1 MKETIQRLQLLAD
14 RAKKYYWKD
23 ESEVVV
29 KLSDVRAVLEFYKS
43 TIKESGLTE
52 DEFNNGG
59 YTDSELNCKSG
70 CMGPC
75 GQCKDEPPNA
85 PDITPEW
92 DKIPERFKW
101 VCIDRDGEEI
111 AHQYEP
117 GVNGLGFWMQKSP
130 FLHGEERKTGRF
142 FDMTNIDW
150 TKTLSK
156 RPAK

>member
-92 DKIPERFKW
+92 DKIPERFIFVAIDSNGDECAYSVKPYHNYSEWRVSEQW
-101 VCIDRDGEEI
+101 V
-111 AHQYEP
+111 
-117 GVNGLGFWMQKSP
+117 
-130 FLHGEERKTGRF
+130 KTGRKI
-142 FDMTNIDW
+142 DMTIIDW

>member
-29 KLSDVRAVLEFYKS
+29 KLSDVRAILEFY
-43 TIKESGLTE
+43 ESVNVSEYTE
-52 DEFNNGG
+52 Q
-59 YTDSELNCKSG
+59 ELNCKG

-75 GQCKDEPPNA
+75 GQCKDETLNV

-92 DKIPERFKW
+92 DKIPEPFSTVGIEPCGTEYAYRVTDPRPLANW
-101 VCIDRDGEEI
+101 ENEP
-111 AHQYEP
+111 AH
-117 GVNGLGFWMQKSP
+117 KI
-130 FLHGEERKTGRF
+130 KTGRK

-150 TKTLSK
+150 TKTVSK

>member
-29 KLSDVRAVLEFYKS
+29 KLSDVRAILEFYEKTANIS
-43 TIKESGLTE
+43 EYTE
-52 DEFNNGG
+52 Q
-59 YTDSELNCKSG
+59 ELNCKG

-92 DKIPERFKW
+92 DKIPEGFIF
-101 VCIDRDGEEI
+101 VAIDKNGEEH
-111 AHQYEP
+111 AYSKEP
-117 GVNGLGFWMQKSP
+117 FTDDRQWRGGWHWN
-130 FLHGEERKTGRF
+130 KTGRK

-150 TKTLSK
+150 EQTLSK

>member
-29 KLSDVRAVLEFYKS
+29 KLSDVRAVLKFY
-43 TIKESGLTE
+43 ESANVSEYTE
-52 DEFNNGG
+52 Q
-59 YTDSELNCKSG
+59 ELNCKG

-85 PDITPEW
+85 PDVTPEW

-101 VCIDRDGEEI
+101 
-111 AHQYEP
+111 
-117 GVNGLGFWMQKSP
+117 
-130 FLHGEERKTGRF
+130 
-142 FDMTNIDW
+142 
-150 TKTLSK
+150 LSK

>member
-59 YTDSELNCKSG
+59 YTDSELNCKG

-92 DKIPERFKW
+92 DKIPERFIFVAIDSNGDECAYSVKPYHNYSEWRVSEQW
-101 VCIDRDGEEI
+101 V
-111 AHQYEP
+111 
-117 GVNGLGFWMQKSP
+117 
-130 FLHGEERKTGRF
+130 KTGRKI
-142 FDMTNIDW
+142 DMTIIDW

>member
-1 MKETIQRLQLLAD
+1 MEEFMKEFVEYLKKRTAEIVQNNEPKSVGHIEAGFGCVISYDQ
-14 RAKKYYWKD
+14 AKIIIDFYEKTANI
-23 ESEVVV
+23 SE
-29 KLSDVRAVLEFYKS
+29 Y
-43 TIKESGLTE
+43 TE
-52 DEFNNGG
+52 Q
-59 YTDSELNCKSG
+59 ELNRKG

-75 GQCKDEPPNA
+75 GQCESEQPNA

-117 GVNGLGFWMQKSP
+117 GVNGLGFWMQKIP

>member
-29 KLSDVRAVLEFYKS
+29 KLSDVRAILEFYEKTANIS
-43 TIKESGLTE
+43 EYTE
-52 DEFNNGG
+52 Q
-59 YTDSELNCKSG
+59 ELNCKG

-75 GQCKDEPPNA
+75 GQCKDEPPNV
-85 PDITPEW
+85 PDIAPEW
-92 DKIPERFKW
+92 DKIDSCYSW
-101 VCIDRDGEEI
+101 VAIDESGFEFSHRS
-111 AHQYEP
+111 EP
-117 GVNGLGFWMQKSP
+117 KIDAGSWWSSHCEFQQ
-130 FLHGEERKTGRF
+130 TGRK
-142 FDMTNIDW
+142 FDMAGIDW

>member
-1 MKETIQRLQLLAD
+1 MQIYTKINNMEETIQRLQLLAD

-29 KLSDVRAVLEFYKS
+29 KLSDVRAVLKFY
-43 TIKESGLTE
+43 ESANVSEYTE
-52 DEFNNGG
+52 Q
-59 YTDSELNCKSG
+59 ELNCKG

-92 DKIPERFKW
+92 DKIPERFIFVAIDSNGDECAYSVKPYHNYSEWRVSEQW
-101 VCIDRDGEEI
+101 V
-111 AHQYEP
+111 
-117 GVNGLGFWMQKSP
+117 
-130 FLHGEERKTGRF
+130 KTGRKI
-142 FDMTNIDW
+142 DMTIIDW